1 MERIIDFL
9 LSFKIP
15 VVLESLITPLVNCS
29 AVKHQYLW
37 IKKLF
42 CFISLGIVQIGKG
55 LGEEEL
61 ISGNSKKST
70 TRHKTSE
77 SPTRNQES
85 GLLFIAC

>member
-1 MERIIDFL
+1 M
-9 LSFKIP
+9 
-15 VVLESLITPLVNCS
+15 SLDKE
-29 AVKHQYLW
+29 AF
-37 IKKLF
+37 F

-61 ISGNSKKST
+61 ISGNSKKSA
-70 TRHKTSE
+70 RHKTPE